1 MPVQQILIKSIYGL
15 IFLAIVSSCK
25 ITEPQIPS
33 LTPMPSAFEGSTDSV
48 SIGDISWQDFFSDP
62 YLVALIDTG
71 INHNLDLK
79 SAVQRI
85 EIART
90 EYDIRQ
96 GALLPSLDAR
106 FRARSGE
113 ALRNNVLRGTINGD
127 QNGDAQRENYFLGFQ
142 STWEADL
149 WGKLRSRREAAYAR
163 FLATEKGKHL
173 VTTALVAEIARLYYE
188 LLGLDYELET
198 IRKNIALQEVG
209 QEVIQIQ
216 KLGGRATEL
225 AVQQFQAQLLGTRS
239 LQYERQQRIVE
250 VENQLNLLLGR
261 YPQPIERGDSILN
274 QRLPEF
280 VEAGIP
286 SNLIRRRPDIQQA
299 ELVLT
304 AARADV
310 DAAKAA
316 FLPSLTLTPYLGFQT
331 QSFPSLFTTPES
343 LILGMLGG
351 VTAPIFQQRQLK
363 ADYSRMVAQNFQ
375 AFYNYQQSILTGYQ
389 EVLTSLQRVEN
400 FKQAYE
406 LREQEAQVLL
416 NAVSTSNDLFA
427 AGYATYLEVIT
438 AQERVLEAELN
449 MINTRKE
456 IFLALTSLYQALG
469 GGWQ

>member
-1 MPVQQILIKSIYGL
+1 MRRP
-15 IFLAIVSSCK
+15 
-25 ITEPQIPS
+25 
-33 LTPMPSAFEGSTDSV
+33 
-48 SIGDISWQDFFSDP
+48 
-62 YLVALIDTG
+62 
-71 INHNLDLK
+71 
-79 SAVQRI
+79 
-85 EIART
+85 
-90 EYDIRQ
+90 
-96 GALLPSLDAR
+96 R

>member
-1 MPVQQILIKSIYGL
+1 MSLQQILTKLVYGL
-15 IFLAIVSSCK
+15 AFLAIVSSCK

-33 LTPMPSAFEGSTDSV
+33 LAPMPSAFEENADSV
-48 SIGDISWQDFFSDP
+48 SIGDISWRNFFADP
-62 YLVALIDTG
+62 YLVELIDTA
-71 INHNLDLK
+71 IYRNLDLK
-79 SAVQRI
+79 SAIQRI

-106 FRARSGE
+106 FRVRSGE
-113 ALRNNVLRGTINGD
+113 AIRNNVLRGTINGD
-127 QNGDAQRENYFLGFQ
+127 RNGDAQREDYFLGFQ

-149 WGKLRSRREAAYAR
+149 WGKLKSRREAAYAR

-209 QEVIQIQ
+209 QEVIEIQ

-225 AVQQFQAQLLGTRS
+225 AVQQFRAQLLRTRS

-261 YPQPIERGDSILN
+261 YPQPIARGDSLLD
-274 QRLPEF
+274 QQLPDF
-280 VEAGIP
+280 IEAGVP
-286 SNLIRRRPDIQQA
+286 SSLLRRRPDIQQA

-316 FLPSLTLTPYLGFQT
+316 FLPSLTITPYLGFQT

-351 VTAPIFQQRQLK
+351 ITAPIFQQRQLK
-363 ADYSRMVAQNFQ
+363 ADYARMVARNFQ
-375 AFYNYQQSILTGYQ
+375 AFYSYQQAILTGYQ

-416 NAVSTSNDLFA
+416 NAVSTSNDLFS

-456 IFLALTSLYQALG
+456 VFLALTSLYQSLG

>member
-1 MPVQQILIKSIYGL
+1 
-15 IFLAIVSSCK
+15 
-25 ITEPQIPS
+25 
-33 LTPMPSAFEGSTDSV
+33 MPSAFEGSTDSV
-48 SIGDISWQDFFSDP
+48 SIGDISWQDFFADP